1 MQSVLAVIQCSRERD
16 ECISQGFLLMVIAEQ
31 QQQLNQIDRSTELA
45 NQFAANTDEVVLF
58 LDRNRLLVGCYWH
71 RVQKVCT
78 RSTSS
83 SSHQNLPK

>member
-16 ECISQGFLLMVIAEQ
+16 ECISQGFLLMVIAEQQ

-58 LDRNRLLVGCYWH
+58 LDRNRLLVGYCY
-71 RVQKVCT
+71 
-78 RSTSS
+78 
-83 SSHQNLPK
+83 